1 MIKHM
6 SITLRLTLLFS
17 LASSSVLLILGLLIG
32 ASVER
37 HFEEQDFKA
46 LDGTFTFVS
55 KTLGHARTAAELEA
69 ISLQLSE
76 PMGVR
81 HGVVL
86 AIVNAK
92 GKVPMSAD
100 GLDVPPRV
108 LDASLVRDNQQL
120 STWKSRKG
128 EPLRGQ
134 ARAIATRVPGQP
146 SVIVVAATDITH
158 HQHFMHAFGMTLW
171 SFVLLAAVVMGLFGW
186 LAVRYGL
193 APLQAIRRET
203 ENISAHRLETRLS
216 VDQAPAELVE
226 LVRSLNDMLARLEA
240 SFQRLSEF
248 SSDLAHEL
256 RTPVSALLTQTQ
268 VTLSRPRTL
277 EEYRDILASNSEEF
291 ERLGRMISDMLFL
304 AKSDNH
310 QLIPQRET
318 VDLMQEVALLFE
330 FYEALA
336 EARGIKLHS
345 SGHGLVSGDRL
356 MLRRALSNVLS
367 NAIRHGAD
375 ESDIAMHIEQANDGS
390 TSLSLENMGQTIA
403 HEHLPRLFDRFYRV
417 DAARQR
423 FSDGAGLGLAITR
436 SIMRSHGG
444 DATVSSDNGRTVFE
458 LTMPPTALITASGS
472 PRQTG

>member
-1 MIKHM
+1 MIKRL

-32 ASVER
+32 ASVQR
-37 HFEEQDFKA
+37 HFEEQDLKA
-46 LDGTFTFVS
+46 LDDAFTVVS
-55 KTLGHARTAAELEA
+55 KTLKQVRTESQLE
-69 ISLQLSE
+69 ILSRQLNE
-76 PMGVR
+76 GVETR
-81 HGVVL
+81 QDVLL
-86 AIVNAK
+86 AIVTSQDK
-92 GKVPMSAD
+92 GPRGVT
-100 GLDVPPRV
+100 GLNIPPE
-108 LDASLVRDNQQL
+108 LMDAYPLPGGQAL
-120 STWKSRKG
+120 STWKSRRG

-134 ARAIATRVPGQP
+134 RRQIATQIPGLP
-146 SVIVVAATDITH
+146 TVNVVAATDITH

-171 SFVLLAAVVMGLFGW
+171 SFVLLAAMVMGLFGW
-186 LAVRYGL
+186 IAVRYGL

-216 VDQAPAELVE
+216 VDRAPAELVE

-256 RTPVSALLTQTQ
+256 RTPVSTLLTQTQ

-277 EEYRDILASNSEEF
+277 EEYRDVLASNSEEF

-318 VDLMQEVALLFE
+318 VDLMQEVTLLFE

-336 EARGIKLHS
+336 EARGIKLHA

-367 NAIRHGAD
+367 NAIRHSAD
-375 ESDIAMHIEQANDGS
+375 DSDIAIHIDHADDGS
-390 TSLSLENMGQTIA
+390 TCLSIENMGQTISP
-403 HEHLPRLFDRFYRV
+403 EHLPRLFDRFYRV
-417 DAARQR
+417 DSARQR

-444 DATVSSDNGRTVFE
+444 DATVASDNGRTIFQLTLPPKT
-458 LTMPPTALITASGS
+458 LTMVSAS
-472 PRQTG
+472 PRQSG